1 MTEATMAD
9 SGNSPFHAGERE
21 AQVRAGVRERAER
34 AGERAIR
41 DYMPEQHRTF
51 FAQLPTLLVGSVDAD
66 GKPWASVLAGRPGF
80 VSSPDERT
88 LRIAAE
94 PLFGDPLGGTLVAG
108 VDVGLLGIEP
118 HTRRRNR
125 ANGKVVALDDSAIEI
140 RIGQSFGNCPQYIQ
154 TRTFEVTDQIDAVE
168 TARPLAQFDTL
179 DRPTRDLIGAADTL
193 FIATSFQDKAAG
205 GVDVSHRGGKP
216 GFVRIDDGRTLV
228 VPDFAGNSYF
238 NTFGNLM
245 RNPRAGVLFV
255 DFDDGDLVYLT
266 GTTEIVWDGEEVR
279 GFAGAQRLLR
289 FRLTEG
295 RRVSGALPLRW
306 SFGEYSPL
314 LARTGAW
321 QVAAGTW
328 LYPLQR

>member
-1 MTEATMAD
+1 MVE

-41 DYMPEQHRTF
+41 DHMPDQHRTF
-51 FAQLPTLLVGSVDAD
+51 FAQLPMLLAGTVDAD
-66 GKPWASVLAGRPGF
+66 GNPWASVLAGRPGF

-88 LRIAAE
+88 LRIAAP
-94 PLFGDPLGGTLVAG
+94 PLFGDPLGGTLAVGA
-108 VDVGLLGIEP
+108 DIGLLGVEP

-125 ANGKVVALDDSAIEI
+125 ANGKVIALDDSGIEV
-140 RIGQSFGNCPQYIQ
+140 RIMQSFGNCPQYIQ
-154 TRTFEVTDQIDAVE
+154 TRTFDVSDDIDAVGA
-168 TARPLAQFDTL
+168 ARPLAQFDTL
-179 DRPTRDLIGAADTL
+179 DCFARDLIAAADTL
-193 FIATSFQDKAAG
+193 FIATSFRGEAAG

-216 GFVRIDDGRTLV
+216 GFVRIDGGHTLV

-245 RNPRAGVLFV
+245 RNPRAGLLFI

-279 GFAGAQRLLR
+279 RFAGAQRLLR
-289 FRLTEG
+289 FHLTEG
-295 RRVSGALPLRW
+295 RRVTGALPLRW
-306 SFGEYSPL
+306 SFGDYSPL

-321 QVAAGTW
+321 RVAAEAIA
-328 LYPLQR
+328 PRP